1 MKVKLENGNENTIK
15 IDIIIPAKEAADAY
29 NQAVKNIAQY
39 VNIDGFRKGKAP
51 RAVVERH
58 VGVEKIKHEAIER
71 LLPKAIS
78 KAIADNKL
86 DVITQPYITSYH
98 FNLGEDLQV
107 AAQAELRPEVTLGQ
121 YKDLTI
127 NVEDA
132 KIPDDALDKSIGSLL
147 NHHSTFELV
156 TDRPANATDTV
167 VVDFEGF
174 SNGEKIKGGDSKNY
188 TLDLGH
194 SNFISGFAEQIAG
207 HNLHEEFDIN
217 VTFPEE
223 YHDEKLKGQPAV
235 FKIKI
240 NEIKERIIPELNDEF
255 AQKAGNFNTVDELK
269 ADIQKYLENQRER
282 SNKIN
287 FENELFKTIVETSSV
302 EISQKMID
310 RESSALMK
318 EYKQRLEAQGLTWEN
333 VVKAQGEEE
342 ILKNIRNDAAVRI
355 KNSLVIDKIAKE
367 ENIRLTQTDLEK
379 QIYKISAAYGVDPQ
393 DFVKKFGKSSE
404 FLSLIS
410 QQAMND
416 KVKSFLAANNK
427 AEFKT
432 SAPKNKK
439 VDTKKK

>member
-15 IDIIIPAKEAADAY
+15 IDITIPAKEAADAY
-29 NQAVKNIAQY
+29 NQAAKNIAQY

-86 DVITQPYITSYH
+86 DVITQPYITSYN

-132 KIPDDALDKSIGSLL
+132 KIPDDALDKSIDSLL

-167 VVDFEGF
+167 VIDFEGF

-194 SNFISGFAEQIAG
+194 SNFIPGFAEQITG

-240 NEIKERIIPELNDEF
+240 NEIKKRTVPELNDEF

-282 SNKIN
+282 SNKMN

-333 VVKAQGEEE
+333 FVKAQGEEE

-379 QIYKISAAYGVDPQ
+379 QIYQISAAYGVVPQ